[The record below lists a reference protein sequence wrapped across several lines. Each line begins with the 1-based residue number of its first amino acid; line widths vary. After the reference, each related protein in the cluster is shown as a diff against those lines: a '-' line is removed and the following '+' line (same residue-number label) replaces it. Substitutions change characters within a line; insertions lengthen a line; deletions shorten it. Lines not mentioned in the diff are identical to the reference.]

1 MVSRPLAS
9 GKDAELAADIL
20 PADVLDDLR
29 KRLARVEGQV
39 RGVQR
44 LLDEGAGCRDVIH
57 QVAAVSAAVDRIGY
71 RLIAAG
77 MQYCVTH
84 PEAPIDIDDFEQ
96 LFLKLS

>member
-1 MVSRPLAS
+1 MVSRTAS
-9 GKDAELAADIL
+9 TNDADLAATVL
-20 PADVLDDLR
+20 PPEVLDDLR

-44 LLDEGAGCRDVIH
+44 LLDEGAGCKDVIH
-57 QVAAVSAAVDRIGY
+57 QVAAVSAAIDRIGY

-77 MQYCVTH
+77 MQHCATH
-84 PEAPIDIDDFEQ
+84 PDAPIDTDDLEQ